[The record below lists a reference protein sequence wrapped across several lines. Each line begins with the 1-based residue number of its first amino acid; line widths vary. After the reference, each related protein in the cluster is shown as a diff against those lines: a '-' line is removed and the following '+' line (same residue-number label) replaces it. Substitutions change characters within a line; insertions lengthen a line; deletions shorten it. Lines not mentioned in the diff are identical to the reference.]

1 MEGISNFPTWDM
13 ENVNV
18 LYEKGVKCR
27 FSFISANINL
37 FHCSIYFHNKNNHYH
52 HCTIIL
58 LRCKLLQCHNYNN
71 NMSNCYEKRKSYK
84 NLLSMLIHGG
94 LTLKV

>member
-13 ENVNV
+13 EDVNV

-27 FSFISANINL
+27 FSFIAVNINL

-52 HCTIIL
+52 HCTRIL
-58 LRCKLLQCHNYNN
+58 MMCKLLQCHSYNN
-71 NMSNCYEKRKSYK
+71 NISNCYGKHKSYK
-84 NLLSMLIHGG
+84 NLVSMLIHGD